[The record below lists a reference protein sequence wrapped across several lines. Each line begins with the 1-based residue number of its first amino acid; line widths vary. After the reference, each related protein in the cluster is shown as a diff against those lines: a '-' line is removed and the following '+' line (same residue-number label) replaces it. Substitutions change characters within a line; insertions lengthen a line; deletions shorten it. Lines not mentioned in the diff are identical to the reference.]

1 MNNLKKLRQRYK
13 LSVRELS
20 SRCGIG
26 FAYISKLEKGE
37 FSLTMKTLNKLTS
50 YFGVTS
56 DYILG
61 KSDVGF
67 FVSFKD
73 KGKEC
78 FTTIPESD
86 LNEYVG
92 KGWITEYADT
102 SRVLRF
108 VANDSVIPKLTK
120 EFELNEDGE
129 IVESNGTR
137 PPSLDL
143 LDLEMLNDYMRL
155 TEDQKTLVRSLIKN
169 LLKGNTRNG

>member
-20 SRCGIG
+20 SRCGVG

-37 FSLTMKTLNKLTS
+37 FSLTMKTLNKFTS

-78 FTTIPESD
+78 FTTISEIE
-86 LNEYVG
+86 LNEYIS

-102 SRVLRF
+102 AKVYRF
-108 VANDSVIPKLTK
+108 VANDSAILMLTK
-120 EFELNEDGE
+120 EFELNENGKL
-129 IVESNGTR
+129 VEPEKTKMPT
-137 PPSLDL
+137 PPLT
-143 LDLEMLNDYMRL
+143 DLEMFYDYMEL
-155 TEDQKTLVRSLIKN
+155 TEEQKALVRSLIKN
-169 LLKGNTRNG
+169 LLKGR